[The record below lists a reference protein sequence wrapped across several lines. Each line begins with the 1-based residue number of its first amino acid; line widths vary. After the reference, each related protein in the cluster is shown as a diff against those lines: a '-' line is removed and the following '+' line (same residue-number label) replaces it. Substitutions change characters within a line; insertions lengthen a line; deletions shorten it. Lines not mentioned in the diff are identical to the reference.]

1 MKMLYRTRERRNK
14 TSKNSQLKNMYK
26 VEEYRRLKNNQRGEL
41 ITSHKY
47 PTRHEA
53 NNAAFALKQLSKKQV
68 VYVPIDTECTNA
80 KTHKPKD
87 VTNSFFGIL
96 VIGPTE
102 VKNKH

>member
-1 MKMLYRTRERRNK
+1 
-14 TSKNSQLKNMYK
+14 MYK
-26 VEEYRRLKNNQRGEL
+26 VEEFKRLKDNKRGEH
-41 ITSHKY
+41 ITSHY
-47 PTRHEA
+47 YYNRQQA
-53 NNAAFALKQLSKKQV
+53 NNAAFALKQLSKKEV